1 MKKTFILLQAS
12 IIVLM
17 LTFISFKAS
26 AQFFSGPSDNTTAP
40 PTLANV
46 AAKAGKVIC
55 SGGTI
60 SLTAT
65 GTLGNTYT
73 WYKTP
78 LNGGTAVEVQA
89 AGAVNVTG
97 YTETAT
103 TAGYYTYYVEQ
114 TNSTG
119 CSTMSNPITVFVLPS
134 LSPLITGPAAV
145 CENNQTTA
153 NLKVTPSSLL
163 PGYTYTYQ
171 WTKNGVNILGANL
184 DNYTVSELTV
194 APSISFAVKVGIDL
208 NTTCTPNTSNALSVA
223 VIALP
228 TPPSITIN

>member
-17 LTFISFKAS
+17 LTFISQKAS
-26 AQFFSGPSDNTTAP
+26 AQFFSGPSDATTLP
-40 PTLANV
+40 PTLPLP
-46 AAKAGKVIC
+46 AAVGKVIC

-60 SLTAT
+60 SLTAA
-65 GTLGNTYT
+65 GTLGSTYT

-78 LNGGTAVEVQA
+78 LGGGTAVQVQP
-89 AGAVNVTG
+89 AGAVNITS

-103 TAGYYTYYVEQ
+103 TAGYYTYYVDQ

-119 CSTMSNPITVFVLPS
+119 CSTRSNPITVFVLPS
-134 LSPLITGPAAV
+134 LTPQITGPAAV
-145 CENNQTTA
+145 CASNQTTA

-171 WTKNGVNILGANL
+171 WTKDGVNIAGANS
-184 DNYTVSELTV
+184 DNYTVSESTV

-208 NTTCTPNTSNALSVA
+208 NTTCTPNTSNALSIA
-223 VIALP
+223 VIAQPLP
-228 TPPSITIN
+228 PTITIN